1 MKVTKLFLLFCIVL
15 VASCLPEYM
24 HTSEEL
30 ISFPYLLAI
39 FSNNIIMVTVHT
51 IVEESYVIVPDI
63 TNSINND
70 VGGEAIPSSGTNLLV
85 CTSVLNGHD
94 CII

>member
-1 MKVTKLFLLFCIVL
+1 
-15 VASCLPEYM
+15 
-24 HTSEEL
+24 
-30 ISFPYLLAI
+30 
-39 FSNNIIMVTVHT
+39 MVTVHT

-63 TNSINND
+63 TNSVND
-70 VGGEAIPSSGTNLLV
+70 VGGEAIPSSGTHLPV